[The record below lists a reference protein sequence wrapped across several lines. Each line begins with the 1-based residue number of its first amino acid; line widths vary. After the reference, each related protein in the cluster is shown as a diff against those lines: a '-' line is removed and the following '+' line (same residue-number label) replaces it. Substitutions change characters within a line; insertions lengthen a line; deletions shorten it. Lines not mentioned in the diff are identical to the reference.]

1 MGLERRPFYRVERVS
16 QGKRPQDLFLSG
28 QGRGRTNGLMESKRN
43 SGSWVF
49 FYILGFLVLGSAE
62 AFGDGNAPLTPLHI
76 LWSPLLRAY
85 HTYLPIIYNIT
96 EVKITESYHKF
107 LGLTRIRHC
116 MAVS

>member
-1 MGLERRPFYRVERVS
+1 VERVS

-62 AFGDGNAPLTPLHI
+62 AFGNGNAPLTPLHI

-85 HTYLPIIYNIT
+85 HTYLPIIYET
-96 EVKITESYHKF
+96 RKVKITESYHK
-107 LGLTRIRHC
+107 IRRVGRGRDT
-116 MAVS
+116 MALS